1 MKTLIRKGI
10 LTIDLLF
17 GILALGNRI
26 IFERIPARLAIK
38 DENALDGAASLRVAG
53 IME

>member
-17 GILALGNRI
+17 GILALGYRI
-26 IFERIPARLAIK
+26 IVEQIPARLAIK
-38 DENALDGAASLRVAG
+38 DENALGVAAPLKAAG